1 MIDAELAGLG
11 TRYRDLQDQVRE
23 LGFIAPGSVI
33 ERYTVCGSSGCRCHA
48 DPAHRH
54 GPYYQYTRK
63 LAGKTLTRRLDPEQA
78 QASRDWITN
87 RRRLD
92 DLLAKMDQLSA
103 RQPSYSSPHRH
114 RLTAQAAPEPASG
127 GPYCPPRSAERQI
140 RAAPRN
146 L

>member
-1 MIDAELAGLG
+1 MTDAELAGLG

-33 ERYTVCGSSGCRCHA
+33 ERYTVCGSFGCRCHA
-48 DPAHRH
+48 DPPHRH

-78 QASRDWITN
+78 QTYRDWIAN

-92 DLLAKMDQLSA
+92 DLLAKMDELS
-103 RQPSYSSPHRH
+103 R
-114 RLTAQAAPEPASG
+114 QAAELLITPSPPAHHPSG
-127 GPYCPPRSAERQI
+127 S
-140 RAAPRN
+140 
-146 L
+146 

>member
-1 MIDAELAGLG
+1 VTDAELAGLH

-33 ERYTVCGSSGCRCHA
+33 ERYTVCGSPGCRCHA
-48 DPAHRH
+48 DPPHRH

-78 QASRDWITN
+78 QTYRDWIAN

-92 DLLAKMDQLSA
+92 DLLAEMDELS
-103 RQPSYSSPHRH
+103 R
-114 RLTAQAAPEPASG
+114 QAAELLITPSPSTQHPG
-127 GPYCPPRSAERQI
+127 GKP
-140 RAAPRN
+140 
-146 L
+146 